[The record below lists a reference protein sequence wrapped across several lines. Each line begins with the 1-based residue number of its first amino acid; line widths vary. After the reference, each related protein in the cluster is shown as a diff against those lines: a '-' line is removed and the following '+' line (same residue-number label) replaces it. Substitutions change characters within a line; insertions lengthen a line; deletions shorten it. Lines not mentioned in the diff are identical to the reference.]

1 MLDIT
6 GSEFIAL
13 AVVAMIVLGPERLPK
28 YAAEAARMIRQLRVM
43 AHNARA
49 EVSKELGPEFEDLRL
64 SDLNPRSFVKR
75 QLLEPIE
82 LDDLDL
88 SLDDT
93 PRTKPHRTTP
103 QRPREP
109 GATPPV
115 DPDTT

>member
-6 GSEFIAL
+6 GSEFIAIG
-13 AVVAMIVLGPERLPK
+13 VIAMIVIGPERLPK
-28 YAAEAARMIRQLRVM
+28 YAAEAARMLRQLRVM

-88 SLDDT
+88 GLDDT
-93 PRTKPHRTTP
+93 PRAKPPRATP
-103 QRPREP
+103 QRPLDP
-109 GATPPV
+109 GARPPI